1 MTPDAGEIVDAVL
14 AAPPRLGR
22 TRLLVLDG
30 PSGSGKSTR
39 ADALVAVLRGR
50 GVSTA
55 LVRTDDLASWDEP
68 VTWWPRLE
76 RGVLVPVAEGRAG
89 RFTPTTWDV
98 PRCDVEVPV
107 TDVLVVEGVSSARRR
122 VAARVS
128 LALWVELVPAA
139 ARLERAVARDGEHER
154 AHLRAWQRFE
164 QGWFDVDGTR
174 ARAHVE
180 LVDRPDEPDR
190 PGTVAPGV

>member
-1 MTPDAGEIVDAVL
+1 MDALL

-22 TRLLVLDG
+22 TRLLAVDG

-39 ADALVAVLRGR
+39 AVALVAVLRGR

-68 VTWWPRLE
+68 VAWWSRLE
-76 RGVLVPVAEGRAG
+76 RGVLVPAAAGRAG
-89 RFTPTTWDV
+89 RFTPTVWDV

-128 LALWVELVPAA
+128 LALWVELAPAA
-139 ARLERAVARDGEHER
+139 ARLERAVARDGERER
-154 AHLRAWQRFE
+154 AHLQAWQHFE
-164 QGWFDVDGTR
+164 QGWFDVDDTR
-174 ARAHVE
+174 ARADIE
-180 LVDRPDEPDR
+180 LVERDNL
-190 PGTVAPGV
+190 